1 MAPAPLV
8 GNWIRSNDD
17 FDAMSLTFRRAMALG
32 ALPILLLTACGGDDE
47 SADHHGASAETVA
60 PTADAVVVD
69 VDGDAAAPGTRTVP
83 LGSTVSLHITS
94 TEEHE
99 FHLHG
104 YDLEAEGTDLTLT
117 FVADEAGEFEIET
130 HDTEE
135 VVFTLVVE

>member
-1 MAPAPLV
+1 
-8 GNWIRSNDD
+8 
-17 FDAMSLTFRRAMALG
+17 MSMLPSIRRALAAAALSTL
-32 ALPILLLTACGGDDE
+32 ALAACGGDDE
-47 SADHHGASAETVA
+47 SSDHHGEPAETVA

-69 VDGDAAAPGTRTVP
+69 VDADAAEPGTQTVP
-83 LGSTVSLHITS
+83 LGSTVSLHIIS

-117 FVADEAGEFEIET
+117 FVADEAGEFEVET

-135 VVFTLVVE
+135 LVFTLVVE

>member
-1 MAPAPLV
+1 
-8 GNWIRSNDD
+8 
-17 FDAMSLTFRRAMALG
+17 MSMLPSIRRALAAAALSTL
-32 ALPILLLTACGGDDE
+32 ALAACGGDDE
-47 SADHHGASAETVA
+47 SADHHGESAETVA

-69 VDGDAAAPGTRTVP
+69 VDADAAAPGTQTVP

-117 FVADEAGEFEIET
+117 FVADEAGEFEVET